1 MSLLSAYIPMDR
13 RLALAE
19 RRKLPHRTK
28 GAVLFADIAGF
39 SPLTT
44 ALTHAFGQQRGVEE
58 LSLVINRVYETL
70 IAEVHGYGGAVFA
83 FGGDAITCWFD
94 ENDSSGPG
102 EFTTQQAVFRAVTC
116 ALAMQKAMRPHT
128 TIATQTKLTLSISLK
143 ISIAVGPARRF
154 ILGDP
159 AVQCLDTLAGI
170 TLKRM
175 AVAETVAHQG
185 EILLDE
191 AGAAALGRQL
201 TIQSWRESQGY
212 RYAVITD
219 FASPISPL
227 VRPAL
232 PALPDELVRPWLI
245 APVYERL
252 KRGENEFLTE
262 LRLAVAMFVA
272 FDGIDY
278 DGDEEAGHKLD
289 TFIRWVQRVLTRY
302 EGYLID
308 LSMGDKG
315 SHLYIVFGALQA
327 HENDPVRAVAA
338 AWELQNPPTECGFVQ
353 GIRIGISRGRMRCG
367 VTGASSYRT
376 YGVHG
381 NEVNVAAY
389 LMTLAKPHQILVTER
404 IVSAPGQHLTFQA
417 MGEVYVKRDT
427 TPLSIFAPQMPGLF
441 EPALIVT
448 KGLPSPL
455 VGREQERSLMQ
466 SILRQ
471 LGQNAEA
478 RYVVFIEGDAGIGK
492 SCFLR
497 EIINDAEALALQ
509 PLLGEANAIEKST
522 PYYAWRMVLS
532 QLLRQMAPHG
542 VGPDTPLTWRQYV
555 LAQLTAAA
563 PFATQLA
570 PLINPILALD
580 FPEND
585 MTREL
590 TGEVRANNTRWL
602 LVALLQQIVRQ
613 RPLVLLFEDGHW
625 LDSASWALLLA
636 VHQVVQPL
644 LTIMTLRP
652 LAGLPPDEYTYLRHQ
667 PTSYYLSLA
676 LLDQAQIE
684 TMICQRLGIRSL
696 PAVITQIIHSRA
708 EGHPFFS
715 EELAYALRE
724 TGLLLIK
731 NGECRLAPQAEA
743 ALQRMKF
750 PDTIEE
756 VITSRIDLLP
766 PQQQL
771 ALKVGSAIGRAFAY
785 RTLHDIHPVEADK
798 LQLKMH
804 LTGLEKINVLAAE
817 HLESDSSYLFKHVLI
832 QEVAYNLMTFSQ
844 KRRLHE
850 QIATW
855 YEQVYADDQSPYY
868 PLLAH
873 HWIRAENTPKALDNL
888 ERAGEL
894 AFQNFANE
902 EAITFFSQ
910 ALALDT
916 QTGYRTGPLRRA
928 RWELQLGEAYVHR
941 SRYGEGQAHLEAGVA
956 LLGYPVANGGRVLY
970 GLLKETAIQVAHR
983 YFPAFFMGRQQAH
996 HASLTATVRAYN
1008 RLTEVYYFHGESV
1021 LCTYTCIRAANLGEL
1036 GGISADLAEAYGVVA
1051 AAAGIAYLLGPSGR
1065 YAERALS
1072 TARQIGTTQAQAG
1085 PLMVVACHYQN
1096 MGQLAESEQLLHQLI
1111 ELSLRVGDYRRHLDG
1126 LHWLGRAFFQQGNY
1140 VAALQIATELYEAA
1154 KRRSESRFQALALYI
1169 RAYGLLH
1176 TGQTGDALIA
1186 LHEIK
1191 RLFVEDG
1198 IIEKPLQREHLG
1210 LLVLAHQHLGEFEL
1224 ALPYAEELIEL
1235 TSSIETHTFGNL
1247 AVAHAVELYLTLWEQ
1262 ENREMP
1268 THLKKAMANSRFFA
1282 RSYLVGQPRLWLHQG
1297 WLAWLEGKEKRA
1309 HRCWQKA
1316 VYWAE
1321 KNGML
1326 YECGRVHAEIARHLP
1341 PHSPTRHDHGQ
1352 KAQAIFTQ
1360 LNAQY
1365 DLQQLALG

>member
-1 MSLLSAYIPMDR
+1 MSLFSSYIPLDR

-19 RRKLPHRTK
+19 RRDLPHQTR

-39 SPLTT
+39 GPLTK
-44 ALTHAFGQQRGVEE
+44 ALTHEMGPQRGVEE
-58 LSLVINRVYETL
+58 LSLVINRVYEAL
-70 IAEVHGYGGAVFA
+70 IAEVHRYGGAVFA

-94 ENDSSGPG
+94 ENEAEGLRTTTDSL
-102 EFTTQQAVFRAVTC
+102 AVSRAVTC
-116 ALAMQKAMRPHT
+116 ALAMQEAMRPHT
-128 TIATQTKLTLSISLK
+128 TIVTPTNLTLSISLK
-143 ISIAVGPARRF
+143 ISIAVGSARRF

-159 AVQCLDTLAGI
+159 AVQHLDTLAGT

-175 AVAETVAHQG
+175 AIAETMAQQG

-191 AGAAALGRQL
+191 GGAAALADQL
-201 TIQSWRESQGY
+201 TIQSWREGQGY
-212 RYAVITD
+212 RFALITD
-219 FASPISPL
+219 FASPI
-227 VRPAL
+227 RPITL
-232 PALPDELVRPWLI
+232 PTLPVLPDEVVRPWLLT
-245 APVYERL
+245 PVYERL

-262 LRLAVAMFVA
+262 LRMAVAMFVA
-272 FDGIDY
+272 FDGLDY
-278 DGDEEAGHKLD
+278 DEDEEAGHKLD
-289 TFIRWVQRVLTRY
+289 IFIRWVQRVLTRY

-338 AWELQNPPTECGFVQ
+338 AWELQNPPAECGFVQ
-353 GIRIGISRGRMRCG
+353 DIRIGISRGRMRCG

-389 LMTLAKPHQILVTER
+389 LMTLAKPRQILVTER
-404 IVSAPGQHLTFQA
+404 IVSAPGQRLTFQPA
-417 MGEVYVKRDT
+417 GEVYVKRDP
-427 TPLSIFAPQMPGLF
+427 TPLSIFVPIVSGPFGPMNTPGKI
-441 EPALIVT
+441 AA
-448 KGLPSPL
+448 SPL

-478 RYVVFIEGDAGIGK
+478 RYAVFIEGDAGIGK
-492 SCFLR
+492 SCFLH

-522 PYYAWRMVLS
+522 PYYAWRMVFT
-532 QLLRQMAPHG
+532 QLLRQMAPRD
-542 VGPDTPLTWRQYV
+542 VVPDTPLTWRQHV
-555 LAQLTAAA
+555 LDQLTAAA
-563 PFATQLA
+563 PFAAQLA

-585 MTREL
+585 MTRTL
-590 TGEVRANNTRWL
+590 NGEVRANNTRWM
-602 LVALLQQIVRQ
+602 LVALLQQIVQQ

-644 LTIMTLRP
+644 LTVMTLRP
-652 LAGLPPDEYTYLRHQ
+652 LTGLPPDEYTLLRHQ
-667 PTSYYLSLA
+667 PNAYYLPLTV
-676 LLDQAQIE
+676 LDQAQIE
-684 TMICQRLGIRSL
+684 DMVCQRLGVRAL
-696 PAVITQIIHSRA
+696 PAVIAQIIHSRA

-715 EELAYALRE
+715 EELAYTLQE
-724 TGLLLIK
+724 TGLLLIE
-731 NGECRLAPQAEA
+731 NGECYLAPQAEA
-743 ALQRMKF
+743 QLQRMKF

-798 LQLKMH
+798 SSLKMH
-804 LTGLEKINVLAAE
+804 LTGLEKINVLAGE

-844 KRRLHE
+844 RRQLHE

-855 YEQVYADDQSPYY
+855 YEQIHADDQSPYY

-894 AFQNFANE
+894 AFKNFANE

-916 QTGYRTGPLRRA
+916 QTGYRVSSARRA
-928 RWELQLGEAYVHR
+928 RWELLVGEAYVHR

-956 LLGYPVANGGRVLY
+956 LLGYPVGSRGRAPFN
-970 GLLKETAIQVAHR
+970 LLRETAIQVAHR
-983 YFPAFFMGRQQAH
+983 YLPTVFMGRKREH
-996 HASLTATVRAYN
+996 HDRLTAAVRAYN
-1008 RLTEVYYFHGESV
+1008 RLTEVYYFQGESA
-1021 LCTYTCIRAANLGEL
+1021 LCTYTCIRATNLGEL
-1036 GGISADLAEAYGVVA
+1036 AGSSADLAEAYGVVA
-1051 AAAGIAYLLGPSGR
+1051 AAAGIAYLFGPADR
-1065 YAERALS
+1065 YAKRALS
-1072 TARQIGTTQAQAG
+1072 TARQIGTAQAQAG
-1085 PLMVVACHYQN
+1085 PLMVVGAHYQN
-1096 MGQLAESEQLLHQLI
+1096 MGHLAESEQLLHQLI
-1111 ELSLRVGDYRRHLDG
+1111 ELATTMGDYRRHLDG
-1126 LHWLGRAFFQQGNY
+1126 LHWLGRTYFQQGNY
-1140 VAALQIATELYEAA
+1140 ALASQIADELYAMA
-1154 KRRSESRFQALALYI
+1154 LRRNESRFQALALYI
-1169 RAYGLLH
+1169 KAFCLLH
-1176 TGQTGDALIA
+1176 TGRTNEALSVLHDIQQLIA
-1186 LHEIK
+1186 ET
-1191 RLFVEDG
+1191 G
-1198 IIEKPLQREHLG
+1198 IIEMPLQREMLG
-1210 LLVLAHQHLGEFEL
+1210 LLILAYLRQGEMVL
-1224 ALPYAEELIEL
+1224 ALPYAEELVEL
-1235 TSSIETHTFGNL
+1235 TTSIETHSFSNL

-1262 ENREMP
+1262 ENRRMP
-1268 THLKKAMANSRFFA
+1268 VLLKKGMANLRFFA

-1297 WLAWLEGKEKRA
+1297 WLAWLQGKEKRA
-1309 HRCWQKA
+1309 HRYWQKA
-1316 VYWAE
+1316 LYWAE
-1321 KNGML
+1321 KNGMM

-1341 PHSPTRHDHGQ
+1341 PDSPARADHWQ
-1352 KAQAIFTQ
+1352 KAHTIFTQ
-1360 LNAQY
+1360 INAHY
-1365 DLQQLALG
+1365 DQQQLTQP